1 MKIEPG
7 ILQDI
12 EGERERQETKW
23 GEQNHAP
30 ELWQVILLEEIGEAA
45 KALLEGDAPGYRAE
59 MIQAAAVT
67 IAAIGSL
74 DRWIEFQGGYT
85 SNLRWARACRKV
97 GDGPP
102 FSSVAEALSIIY
114 TALALHSGQTLTT
127 YGEGTENVGQP
138 APPAE
143 PESDAVSR
151 AKDDILCEEEGKK

>member
-74 DRWIEFQGGYT
+74 DR
-85 SNLRWARACRKV
+85 ACRKV

-102 FSSVAEALSIIY
+102 FSSVASLQKENKELRDAL
-114 TALALHSGQTLTT
+114 
-127 YGEGTENVGQP
+127 EKVGKL
-138 APPAE
+138 
-143 PESDAVSR
+143 VKG
-151 AKDDILCEEEGKK
+151 AKS